1 MHLRQEK
8 AGKLSKVDGVFMDE
22 LIFGAKG
29 KELLEKLKSVNPIA
43 DITGDEP
50 AFFLNHGT
58 LDDEIPMDF
67 TYSLAAALKEQG
79 VSCAVNLVEGG
90 KHGMN
95 FYASEERN
103 APVMDFI
110 AATFKT
116 GVEV

>member
-1 MHLRQEK
+1 
-8 AGKLSKVDGVFMDE
+8 MDE